1 MVVVGIDVSQQT
13 LDVVQRDGLERR
25 HWQVAN
31 TPAGIVALIQTLSQ
45 ADCTQIALEP
55 TGPYHFPLAEALVR
69 AELPAALVGP
79 ADLHAY
85 RTAVKKRNKTDAA
98 DAELLADSA
107 QTQPQALRPV
117 QPLLAAQ
124 QRLRALVRYRDQVV
138 RQRVRLS
145 QQRDAAAWAGC
156 TEVVVW
162 QDADLAQL
170 RAREQQVTKA
180 ITAQLTAFPEAA
192 VLQAMPG
199 VGPITVAS
207 VLAYLPKEVWGAAKQ
222 AAAYAG
228 LVPALRHSGKQ
239 ARSHLSAQGHRRLRH
254 ALYNAAKT
262 AAQWDDA
269 LAAYRADLLAQGKA
283 AKSVR
288 CIIAHRLIRQMMG
301 RLRAFYA
308 QQAPSAA

>member
-31 TPAGIVALIQTLSQ
+31 TSAGLVELVQTLRQ
-45 ADCTQIALEP
+45 AGCTQIALEP

-98 DAELLADSA
+98 DAELLADYA

-117 QPLLAAQ
+117 QPLLAEQ

-156 TEVVVW
+156 AEVVVW

-170 RAREQQVTKA
+170 RAREQQVTKE
-180 ITAQLTAFPEAA
+180 ITAQLAAFPEAA
-192 VLQAMPG
+192 VLRAMPG
-199 VGPITVAS
+199 VGPITAAS
-207 VLAYLPKEVWGAAKQ
+207 VLAYLPQEVWGAAKQ

-228 LVPALRHSGKQ
+228 LVPELRHSGKQ

-288 CIIAHRLIRQMMG
+288 CIIAHRLIRHMMG

-308 QQAPSAA
+308 QQAPLAA